1 MNPAVDVHHG
11 HHHGHDVGERFYI
24 HRHSVIHALAPHAKI
39 LTLFAFLITVIAT
52 PISNYIAFIG
62 YGVLVFTLILIAKLP
77 IFTVLKRTTIEI
89 PFLIFAILMP
99 FVSEDKEAAITA
111 ATSIIVK
118 ATIGVLLA
126 IVLSSTTPAREIL
139 RGFETLRMPNLLVQI
154 ASFML
159 RYLNV
164 INDEMERMS
173 VARASRGFEPKG
185 IRDWKFLAAAAGSM
199 FIRSYERGE
208 RVHLSMIS
216 RGYEGKLPAIEVA
229 TVSAK
234 EKAAIALVLV
244 LAILFALTGEQLQ

>member
-1 MNPAVDVHHG
+1 MKSEVDVHHG

-24 HRHSVIHALAPHAKI
+24 HQHSSIHSLAPHAKI
-39 LTLFAFLITVIAT
+39 LTLFAILITVIAT
-52 PISNYIAFIG
+52 PISNYMAFVG
-62 YGVLVFTLILIAKLP
+62 YGSIVFALILTAKLP

-89 PFLIFAILMP
+89 PFLVFAILMP
-99 FVSEDKEAAITA
+99 FVSDNKEAAIAA

-126 IVLSSTTPAREIL
+126 IILSSTTPAREIL
-139 RGFETLRMPNLLVQI
+139 RGFESLRMPNLLVQI

-216 RGYEGKLPAIEVA
+216 RGYAGKLPAIEVA
-229 TVSAK
+229 TVSTK
-234 EKAAIALVLV
+234 EKTAIALVLV
-244 LAILFALTGEQLQ
+244 STFLCAFIGGQLQ